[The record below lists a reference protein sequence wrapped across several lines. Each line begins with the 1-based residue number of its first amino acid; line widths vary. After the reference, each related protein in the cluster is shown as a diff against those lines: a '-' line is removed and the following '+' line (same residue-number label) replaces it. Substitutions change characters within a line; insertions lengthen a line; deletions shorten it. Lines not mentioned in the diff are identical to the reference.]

1 MVTFFKKVGIVAAVA
16 SITFIPWGF
25 SEHSKDVDLMRA
37 LQEDSS
43 QEDVVS
49 TIKSVLN
56 LAVQLIAQDQENS
69 KNQTPE
75 QQKLTKHMVKV
86 LHTFSTNLLDILK
99 TQDLYDNPIAL
110 SPVLE
115 EVNKVP
121 TKKEQRFLMRKI
133 LGDSRKK
140 REYIEQ
146 SNLLLDHC
154 LGKGSMHKP
163 KDATQ
168 VSPTSAGITHH
179 HTGSGARK
187 AVLGMLFSQLL
198 VPVVQQVVSYVL
210 QYFMPMPVEQNLTPV
225 QPVPVLPP
233 ATIPVA
239 KDIS

>member
-1 MVTFFKKVGIVAAVA
+1 MVTFFKKVGIVAAVV

-25 SEHSKDVDLMRA
+25 SDGSKDADLMRA

-56 LAVQLIAQDQENS
+56 LAVQLVAQDQENS
-69 KNQTPE
+69 THQTPE

-99 TQDLYDNPIAL
+99 TQDLHDNPITL

-115 EVNKVP
+115 EIKKVP

-133 LGDSRKK
+133 LSDSRKK

-146 SNLLLDHC
+146 SNLLLDYC
-154 LGKGSMHKP
+154 LGKPSMHKP

-168 VSPTSAGITHH
+168 VNAAPVGTTHNHPGFGAGKTII
-179 HTGSGARK
+179 
-187 AVLGMLFSQLL
+187 GMLISQLL
-198 VPVVQQVVSYVL
+198 VPVVQQVVSYIL
-210 QYFMPMPVEQNLTPV
+210 QYFMPMPAEQNTPPVEAVPVV
-225 QPVPVLPP
+225 QPATNPV
-233 ATIPVA
+233 V